1 MLPMLCLSFIHYFCI
16 KDSTNSKK
24 KYTAIFNGIFIV
36 VRQPSDQM
44 GKGGGGGQHPHTE
57 IRKGAYNQQKL
68 YAALQ
73 INSTDPQDTEVAIL
87 GLSSIPKI

>member
-16 KDSTNSKK
+16 KDSKNSKK

-44 GKGGGGGQHPHTE
+44 GKGGGGRT
-57 IRKGAYNQQKL
+57 A
-68 YAALQ
+68 
-73 INSTDPQDTEVAIL
+73 STHRNKEGRL
-87 GLSSIPKI
+87 

>member
-16 KDSTNSKK
+16 KDSKNSKK

-44 GKGGGGGQHPHTE
+44 GKGGGGGRTAPTHRNKE
-57 IRKGAYNQQKL
+57 GRL
-68 YAALQ
+68 
-73 INSTDPQDTEVAIL
+73 
-87 GLSSIPKI
+87 